1 MFDYKLIMMLG
12 LSIVVYFLYREIEH
26 LNKRV
31 AELEKSNIN
40 DINDI
45 NAKPLKKDTDKT
57 INQINNSIEDM
68 ENNTNTIEEYSNELE
83 KIYSHDKM
91 DSNTNEHDSLMVE
104 SLINMINVDNQND
117 DIEHKL
123 TEHNSEEEKEHHH
136 SPSPSQSHHSPSQSL
151 HSPSQSQ
158 QSPKSPQVCTPN
170 KECEQKHE
178 SDLEHETELENE
190 AELEQNSVKKY
201 TLEEL
206 SKLKLDEL
214 QNIASEKGISLVN
227 DAGKRKKKAD
237 LAQEIFNQN
246 N

>member
-1 MFDYKLIMMLG
+1 MPRMFDYKLIMMLG

-104 SLINMINVDNQND
+104 SLINMVSNDN
-117 DIEHKL
+117 HKL
-123 TEHNSEEEKEHHH
+123 SEDNEKSVHSEH
-136 SPSPSQSHHSPSQSL
+136 SHHSE
-151 HSPSQSQ
+151 HSEHSHHS
-158 QSPKSPQVCTPN
+158 
-170 KECEQKHE
+170 EH
-178 SDLEHETELENE
+178 LEHKSSEHKSSEHSEHKSSE
-190 AELEQNSVKKY
+190 HKNSVHDY
-201 TLEEL
+201 TMEEL

-214 QNIASEKGISLVN
+214 QNIANEKGISINN

-237 LAQEIFNQN
+237 LAKEIFEHK
-246 N
+246 